1 MARRKNTKRIDP
13 RYFMGEKAEVLKE
26 SLVDA
31 IIQIIKNSPHDIDDT
46 DLDYAIKNDYAIKKK
61 FPQLTPDQIDKAMN
75 DPKLNPYY
83 DSLEGVYSKIN
94 EEGPAVAEGDCGEG
108 SMARSQLGRTAE
120 LALMIQQMIDDDSD
134 LEEWV
139 ESKITKSQDYLSS
152 VLNYMRGEQLSEN
165 EEDEKEILVRDEKG
179 LSVAKMTLRQIK
191 DNLQE
196 RLAEAAM
203 EAKEQGTYTHLNSG
217 MIQALYRTLKDFY
230 KL

>member
-26 SLVDA
+26 SLVDD
-31 IIQIIKNSPHDIDDT
+31 IIQIINDSPYNLDDT
-46 DLDYAIKNDYAIKKK
+46 ELAYEIKEK
-61 FPQLTPDQIDKAMN
+61 FPQSTPDQIYKAMN
-75 DPKLNPYY
+75 DEKLDPYY
-83 DSLEGVYSKIN
+83 DSINSVYSKIN
-94 EEGPAVAEGDCGEG
+94 EEGQTVAEGDCGEG

-165 EEDEKEILVRDEKG
+165 EEDEKEILVRDERG
-179 LSVAKMTLRQIK
+179 LSVARMTLRQIK